1 MKKVWLMTERT
12 AENLRKLGIDPNI
25 DGRAATLESQASA

>member
-1 MKKVWLMTERT
+1 MTERT

-25 DGRAATLESQASA
+25 DGRAATLEQPAA